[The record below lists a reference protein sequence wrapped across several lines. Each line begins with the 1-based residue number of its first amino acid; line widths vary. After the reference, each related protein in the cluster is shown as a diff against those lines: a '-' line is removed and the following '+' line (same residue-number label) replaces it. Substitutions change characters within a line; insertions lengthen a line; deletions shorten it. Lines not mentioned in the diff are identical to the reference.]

1 MWFVVLLKKNKKQK
15 NIKNNNNNKK
25 CVKYT
30 KSDITK
36 GLSSQVSNNVN
47 REGNTTECE
56 KNMNK
61 KKFNKA
67 GISRNERT
75 DKINR
80 KQQVPPAIL
89 KKLTHGVKLSPS
101 WTLHFLTILRE
112 GLVFSFAA
120 EIVTV

>member
-1 MWFVVLLKKNKKQK
+1 
-15 NIKNNNNNKK
+15 
-25 CVKYT
+25 
-30 KSDITK
+30 
-36 GLSSQVSNNVN
+36 
-47 REGNTTECE
+47 
-56 KNMNK
+56 MNK

-101 WTLHFLTILRE
+101 
-112 GLVFSFAA
+112 
-120 EIVTV
+120 